1 MRLKVCLIQM
11 CATNNKEENLRK
23 VVSFVEEAVDHN
35 IDIVGLPE
43 MFNYFSI
50 KKEDIVANAE
60 YLNGTT
66 IGTLKDLAKE
76 YSIYIHAGSIFEI
89 SEEEDKVYNTSVIL
103 NPQGKM
109 IGVYRKIH
117 LAELNVKN
125 GVKYHESEYVKAG
138 NEIVTIDINRVR
150 FGLTICRDIRFP
162 ELYRKLTL
170 LGAEAIWVP
179 AAFPV
184 STGKDHWEILCRARA
199 IENQVYILAPAQ
211 IGKSPESD
219 YINYG
224 RSLIVDP
231 WGIVITQAPDEETII
246 ISEIDIDRIYRIR
259 EQVPVLNQRRP
270 DLYGL

>member
-1 MRLKVCLIQM
+1 M

-60 YLNGTT
+60 YLNGPT

-103 NPQGKM
+103 NPQGKI